1 MKNKYK
7 WFLLAGIIVFFDQ
20 LTKYLIRQKFEL
32 YHSIPV
38 IGDLVRF
45 TYVRN
50 TGAAFSMSFGSEMI
64 NRIIFILVSIVAIGF
79 IFYYFTKIKD
89 TFQSIIASLVL
100 AGAVGNLIDRIF
112 LGYVTDFIDCD
123 FPDIIMSRF
132 AIFNIADSS
141 ITIAITLLIIYI
153 LFFDKKEKKEEEI
166 P

>member
-1 MKNKYK
+1 MKSKLK
-7 WFLLAGIIVFFDQ
+7 WFILAGLIICLDQ
-20 LTKYLIRQKFEL
+20 LTKYLIRSNFDL
-32 YHSIPV
+32 YQSRAV

-50 TGAAFSMSFGSEMI
+50 TGAAFSMSFGNDTI
-64 NRIIFILVSIVAIGF
+64 NRWIFVTISFLAIGF
-79 IFYYFTKIKD
+79 IVYYFTKTKGIL
-89 TFQSIIASLVL
+89 QNLIASLVL

-112 LGYVTDFIDCD
+112 LGFVTDFIDCD
-123 FPDIIMSRF
+123 FPDIIMKRF
-132 AIFNIADSS
+132 AIFNVADSA